1 MTQTTINTSKTSLK
15 HNQILERLQS
25 KAENDPNLIGFLV
38 FGSVA
43 AGTHHE
49 KSDIDTISVLRENKS
64 RSGLTDIEVDG
75 IKVGDFYLT
84 IDVLKHGV
92 ENVPYLLHPVM
103 NARLLVDK
111 ENKIQPLMA
120 RIAEYYSAHPEVG
133 QEWNGFYLQLR
144 EEKELYGYEKT
155 TIVDV
160 WNKLEAEHSNGS
172 RRRFFDAFY
181 LRNQFVFGIVK
192 RLLVSGYIAKEL
204 LSR

>member
-1 MTQTTINTSKTSLK
+1 M
-15 HNQILERLQS
+15 
-25 KAENDPNLIGFLV
+25 V

-111 ENKIQPLMA
+111 ENKIQSLMA
-120 RIAEYYSAHPEVG
+120 RIAKYYSAHPEVE